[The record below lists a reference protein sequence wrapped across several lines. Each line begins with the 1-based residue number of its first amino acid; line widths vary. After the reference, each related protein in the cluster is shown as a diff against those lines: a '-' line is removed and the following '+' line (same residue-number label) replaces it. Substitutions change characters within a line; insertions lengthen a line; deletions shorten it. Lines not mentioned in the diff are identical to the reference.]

1 MGEKGIQSKN
11 LFFCLTLIFLFA
23 NSFWIIFGSKTF
35 KLPLLLRRYHPLTLI
50 PNLSVEE
57 CLQKNLFFFI
67 PLANEDIFKNATR
80 RTSFVLKMVMIS
92 WSAAQAGN
100 QTWAEDYPLLYY
112 YYYLLLYSTLNFF
125 QNVPCWQ
132 ICKNYSNISFVNVLP
147 CTFLTIFSL

>member
-1 MGEKGIQSKN
+1 MGEKGIQTKN

-80 RTSFVLKMVMIS
+80 GTSFVLKMVMIS

-112 YYYLLLYSTLNFF
+112 YYYLLLYSFTQHL
-125 QNVPCWQ
+125 
-132 ICKNYSNISFVNVLP
+132 ISSRTFPVSRFAKITQTSHLLIFCPVL
-147 CTFLTIFSL
+147 S